1 MPITASTAM
10 KSLSICLA
18 VLIAAPGIALA
29 QDSDGMQYDSI
40 EPELKCHYPRK
51 ERSFCDI
58 FPNFSLRRGICN
70 PEPVVVGHMEWRRE
84 EITVTERGDKGEMV
98 SYDAVVVTYRPV
110 YENGAWGKKFKRTY
124 RREPTLVEPPKL
136 GKAAMK

>member
-1 MPITASTAM
+1 MPTTAPIDM
-10 KSLSICLA
+10 KFLSFCLA
-18 VLIAAPGIALA
+18 LVTATSGVAFA
-29 QDSDGMQYDSI
+29 QDSDGMQYEGI

-70 PEPVVVGHMEWRRE
+70 PEPVVVGHMEWCRE

-98 SYDAVVVTYRPV
+98 TYEAVVVTYRPV
-110 YENGAWGKKFKRTY
+110 YENGAWGKKFKHTY
-124 RREPTLVEPPKL
+124 RKEPTLVEPPKL